1 VYKDITAAI
10 ASPAESATAR
20 QNFIDIM
27 RENDSATVQALAGS
41 RYIIR
46 MSEDPQIGEMPTIDN
61 INTESVIDNEENSE
75 LQSTANGGII
85 KKNES
90 EGAENGIYQQG
101 RMGES
106 DVGADTADVSRGESQ
121 NGRIF
126 AEDEVTFQRR
136 VQETVS
142 GNGRGHSVKY
152 GNTTFA
158 YVERTSDSNS
168 NYGRAAQLLKSV
180 GVKVVVCEGAMLRN
194 DGKTTTQSTEAV
206 TAADGTVYI
215 SDRATLPAEEI
226 AAHELVH
233 VAQRINKNV
242 YSEYFGVI
250 KTNIDLLSNNYLLN
264 AKKLT

>member
-1 VYKDITAAI
+1 MKIDTSVLSEATSSEAAF
-10 ASPAESATAR
+10 
-20 QNFIDIM
+20 FIRRTPKLRLDANG
-27 RENDSATVQALAGS
+27 RVT
-41 RYIIR
+41 
-46 MSEDPQIGEMPTIDN
+46 
-61 INTESVIDNEENSE
+61 TETVIDNEENSE

-85 KKNES
+85 NQNES

-101 RMGES
+101 RMGENSQGSGELYS
-106 DVGADTADVSRGESQ
+106 DSRGENG
-121 NGRIF
+121 NGRF
-126 AEDEVTFQRR
+126 VTEDEVSFRRR
-136 VQETVS
+136 VEESFS

-158 YVERTSDSNS
+158 YVERAADSNS